1 MKKRSR
7 TEQKNPD
14 DEYTEDPLTAV
25 LRKGA
30 RDLLAQAVEIEATA
44 FLAAHAAIRDDEG
57 HQMIV
62 LNGHLPERTM
72 QTGIGAIP
80 VCGRRVRDQR
90 KIPKADRIQFTSQIL
105 PRYLRR
111 SKSLEELI
119 PWLYLKGV
127 STGDF
132 SEALRALV
140 GSPAGLSSATVC
152 RLKAGWQQEWEAWQ
166 QRDLTGKRY
175 VYFWVDGLHVNV
187 RMEDAPCLLVVI
199 GATADGR
206 KELVAVEDG
215 IRESE
220 QSWKDLLLNLRHR
233 GLTMGPDLATG
244 DGALGFW
251 KALPQVYDP
260 TKGQRCWVHKTAN
273 VLNKLPKSLQA
284 KAKAGLHDIWMA
296 PTKAEANKAFDGFL
310 QTYEAKYPKA
320 ADCLRKDRE
329 ALLAFYQFPAEHWQ
343 HIRTTNP
350 IESTF
355 ATVRLRTAKTRGCLS
370 RTTALTMAF
379 QLVRCAENT
388 WRRLRGYQRLA
399 EVIAG
404 IEFVDGEQKTRTAA

>member
-1 MKKRSR
+1 MNKRSR
-7 TEQKNPD
+7 AEQNNP

-30 RDLLAQAVEIEATA
+30 RDLLAQAVETEATA

-119 PWLYLKGV
+119 PWLYLKGI

-140 GSPAGLSSATVC
+140 GSSAGLSPATVC

-187 RMEDAPCLLVVI
+187 RMEDSPCLLVVI
-199 GATADGR
+199 GATADGH

-220 QSWKDLLLNLRHR
+220 QSWKDLLLNLQHR

-296 PTKAEANKAFDGFL
+296 PTKAQADKAFDGFL
-310 QTYEAKYPKA
+310 KTYEAKYPKA
-320 ADCLRKDRE
+320 ADCLQKDRE

-379 QLVRCAENT
+379 QLVRCAEKT

-404 IEFVDGEQKTRTAA
+404 IEFVDGEKQTRTAA

>member
-7 TEQKNPD
+7 VEQKNPD
-14 DEYTEDPLTAV
+14 EYTADPLTAV

-30 RDLLAQAVEIEATA
+30 RDLLAQAVEEEATA
-44 FLAAHAAIRDDEG
+44 FLAAHAAIRDDAG
-57 HQMIV
+57 PQMIV
-62 LNGHLPERTM
+62 LNGHLPERTI

-90 KIPKADRIQFTSQIL
+90 NIPKADRLQLSSQVL

-140 GSPAGLSSATVC
+140 GRPAGLSPATVC
-152 RLKAGWQQEWEAWQ
+152 RLKAGWQQDWEVWQ

-199 GATADGR
+199 GATADGH

-220 QSWKDLLLNLRHR
+220 HSWKALLLNLRRR
-233 GLTMGPDLATG
+233 GLTIGPDLATG

-251 KALPQVYDP
+251 KALPQVYAP

-273 VLNKLPKSLQA
+273 VFNKLPKSLQA

-296 PTKAEANKAFDGFL
+296 PTKVQADKAFDGFL
-310 QTYEAKYPKA
+310 QIYQEKYPKA
-320 ADCLRKDRE
+320 ADCLQKDRE

-350 IESTF
+350 IESTL

-379 QLVRCAENT
+379 QVVRCAEKT
-388 WRRLRGYQRLA
+388 WRRLRGYHRLA
-399 EVIAG
+399 EIIAG
-404 IEFVDGEQKTRTAA
+404 IEFIDGEKKARKAA

>member
-7 TEQKNPD
+7 AEQKNP

-30 RDLLAQAVEIEATA
+30 RDLLAQAVETEATA
-44 FLAAHAAIRDDEG
+44 FLAAHAAIRDAEG

-119 PWLYLKGV
+119 PWLYLKGI

-140 GSPAGLSSATVC
+140 GSSAGLSPATVC

-175 VYFWVDGLHVNV
+175 IYFWVDGLHVNV
-187 RMEDAPCLLVVI
+187 RMEDSPCLLVVI
-199 GATADGR
+199 GATADGH

-220 QSWKDLLLNLRHR
+220 QSWKDLLLNLQHR
-233 GLTMGPDLATG
+233 GLTMGPDVATG

-251 KALPQVYDP
+251 KARPQVYDP
-260 TKGQRCWVHKTAN
+260 PKGPRCWVHKTAN
-273 VLNKLPKSLQA
+273 VLNTLPKSLQA
-284 KAKAGLHDIWMA
+284 KAKAGLHAIWMA
-296 PTKAEANKAFDGFL
+296 PTKAQADKAFDGFL
-310 QTYEAKYPKA
+310 KTYEAKYPKA
-320 ADCLRKDRE
+320 ADCLQKDRE

-379 QLVRCAENT
+379 QLVRCAEKT

-404 IEFVDGEQKTRTAA
+404 IEFVDGEKQTRTAA